1 LDEECQRKMGQGQE
15 MKKSLPSQE
24 ILLLSVRGR
33 DVPGITSKLTSLIAQ
48 DKKAKIL
55 DIEQTV
61 VHKKLLLSILL
72 GFPGTNSDKSPLLKD
87 LLFAA
92 NELGV
97 DLNFEVFDPS
107 LMGEENRH
115 HQYVITCLGEDVGAY
130 PLSQIA
136 KALAHRGVNIDKI
149 TKLALRSISAVEL
162 IAHTRKV
169 LEPKILTREL
179 LALSN
184 QIGVDIAIQ
193 KHDLLRRA
201 KRLVVMDMDST
212 LIQNEVI
219 DALAEQAKV
228 FKKVSEI
235 THQAMN
241 GKLAFSQ
248 SLKKRVRLLKGL
260 QLKDLDYIY
269 RHLKLTSG
277 APKLLKVLKQLGYKI
292 ALVSG
297 GFTYFTEKLKKDLGF
312 DYAFANQLEIKNGEV
327 TGNVLGPI
335 VDAKRK
341 ALILETIAQGEKISL
356 DQTIAIGDGAND
368 ILMLTKAG
376 LGIAFQAKPYVRERA
391 NYSIS
396 KHTTLDSIL
405 YLLGI
410 SEREVESLSR

>member
-1 LDEECQRKMGQGQE
+1 MMYHVSRGKKTLYQQRE
-15 MKKSLPSQE
+15 V
-24 ILLLSVRGR
+24 LLLTVRGR
-33 DVPGITSKLTSLIAQ
+33 DLPGITSRLTSLIAK
-48 DKKAKIL
+48 DKKARIL

-72 GFPGTNSDKSPLLKD
+72 AFPGKNSDKSPLLKE

-92 NELGV
+92 KEVGV
-97 DLNFEVFDPS
+97 DLSFEVFEPA
-107 LMGEENRH
+107 LLGEENTH
-115 HQYVITCLGEDVGAY
+115 HQYVITCLGEEVGAH

-136 KALAHRGVNIDKI
+136 LSLAKRGVNIDKI
-149 TKLALRSISAVEL
+149 SKLALKNISAVEL
-162 IAHTRKV
+162 IAHAKKP
-169 LEPKILTREL
+169 LDPKLLTREL

-212 LIQNEVI
+212 LIQSEIIDELAKRAGVI
-219 DALAEQAKV
+219 
-228 FKKVSEI
+228 KKVAAI
-235 THQAMN
+235 TNQAMN
-241 GKLAFSQ
+241 GKTPYAQ

-260 QLKDLDYIY
+260 RVEELESVHKK
-269 RHLKLTSG
+269 LKLTKG
-277 APKLLKVLKQLGYKI
+277 APKLLKVLKHLGYKI

-297 GFTYFTEKLKKDLGF
+297 GFTYFTERLKRDLGF
-312 DYAFANQLEIKNGEV
+312 DYAFANQLEIRNGKL
-327 TGNVLGPI
+327 TGKVLGPI
-335 VDAKRK
+335 IDAPRK

-376 LGIAFQAKPYVRERA
+376 LGIAFQAKPYVREKA
-391 NYSIS
+391 HYSIS
-396 KHTTLDSIL
+396 RHNALDSIL

-410 SEREVESLSR
+410 SEREIESLSK